1 MYAQQVKKKKA
12 VKCTATT
19 RNSPEGKTMN
29 NSGLMLSRRVRK
41 RMSRQFK
48 QNGLITMIFALV
60 SLFASMIFM
69 KSGVITG
76 IASDAGFHFSR
87 VEQIYDNLKNG
98 SFFIF
103 ILSNLVFISMGFSA
117 LFFKSSYFFL
127 LLEWNNDFCLFND

>member
-1 MYAQQVKKKKA
+1 
-12 VKCTATT
+12 
-19 RNSPEGKTMN
+19 
-29 NSGLMLSRRVRK
+29 
-41 RMSRQFK
+41 MSRQFK